1 MKRPVSFTAKLA
13 LAVAALLAAGAA
25 GAGGGLSPSAGSK
38 RAASN
43 AFNVLQNAPLPSGPV
58 ILPSYGTAIPPG
70 KAVVTN
76 PYAVPLFQNAGALG
90 PLR

>member
-1 MKRPVSFTAKLA
+1 MKHPRSFTAKVA
-13 LAVAALLAAGAA
+13 LAVAALLACGVA
-25 GAGGGLSPSAGSK
+25 GAGGGLAPSAAPK

-43 AFNVLQNAPLPSGPV
+43 SFNVLQNAPLPGAPV

-76 PYAVPLFQNAGALG
+76 PYAVPLFQNAGTLG
-90 PLR
+90 SVR